1 MASTSKSL
9 DSNSARANWRTN
21 RRFHYTV
28 KMTYVYLLLAVGAF
42 FVSVPFLWMLST
54 SLKTLG
60 QTFIF
65 PPIWVP
71 VPVQFSNYPKVF
83 DVLPFLRYFVNTVFI
98 TGLSVAG
105 ILFASSLGGFSF
117 ARLRWRGSSIL
128 FVIVLSTMML
138 PPQVTM
144 IPRFIL
150 FRNLEWLDSYKPLI
164 VPSLFGTGFQIFLF
178 RQFFS
183 AIPKEIDEAAHM
195 DGCGF
200 IRTYWRII
208 LPLSGPA
215 IITGFLFSFRYHWND
230 FLEPLI
236 YINSHDKFTLALGL
250 RLFQGEFSTNWP
262 LLMAASTI
270 TMLPV
275 LLTFYFGQRYFI
287 QGIVVSGVKG

>member
-1 MASTSKSL
+1 MATTSRPVSQPSASTG
-9 DSNSARANWRTN
+9 WRTN
-21 RRFHYTV
+21 RRVNYAF
-28 KMTYVYLLLAVGAF
+28 KMTIVYLCLAGGGF
-42 FVSVPFLWMLST
+42 FVSVPFVWMLST

-60 QTFIF
+60 QTFVF

-71 VPVQFSNYPKVF
+71 IPLQLVNYVKVF
-83 DVLPFLRYFVNTVFI
+83 EVLPFLRFFFNTVYI
-98 TGLSVAG
+98 SGISVAG
-105 ILFASSLGGFSF
+105 ILFTSSLAGFSF
-117 ARLRWRGSSIL
+117 ARLRWRGSALL
-128 FVIVLSTMML
+128 FVVVLSTMML

-144 IPRFIL
+144 IPKFIL
-150 FRNLEWLDSYKPLI
+150 FRLLEWLDSYKPLI

-183 AIPKEIDEAAHM
+183 TIPREIDEAARM

-200 IRTYWRII
+200 VGTYWRII

-215 IITGFLFSFRYHWND
+215 IITGFLFAFRYNWNE

-236 YINSHDKFTLALGL
+236 YLNTHSKFTLALGL
-250 RLFQGEFSTNWP
+250 RLFQGEFATNWP

-270 TMLPV
+270 AMLPV

-287 QGIVVSGVKG
+287 QGVVISGVKG

>member
-1 MASTSKSL
+1 MASSSTALAST
-9 DSNSARANWRTN
+9 APGAHWRTN
-21 RRFHYTV
+21 RRLHYAV
-28 KMTYVYLLLAVGAF
+28 KMTCVYVLLAIGGV
-42 FVSVPFLWMLST
+42 FVSIPFLWMLST
-54 SLKTLG
+54 SVKTLG

-65 PPIWVP
+65 PPIWFP
-71 VPVQFSNYPKVF
+71 QPAQFSNYPKVF

-105 ILFASSLGGFSF
+105 ILFASSLAGFSF
-117 ARLRWRGSSIL
+117 ARLRWRGNSIL

-144 IPRFIL
+144 IPKFIL
-150 FRNLEWLDSYKPLI
+150 FRHLEWLDSYKPLI

-178 RQFFS
+178 RQFFA

-200 IRTYWRII
+200 IRTYGRII

-270 TMLPV
+270 AMLPV